1 LARCGDNCSYEIV
14 VNVFVGPG
22 PDLGEGK
29 LGSCPGASTTKG
41 PPQKISK
48 KLLPKET

>member
-1 LARCGDNCSYEIV
+1 MTATPRQLPAQRRI
-14 VNVFVGPG
+14 
-22 PDLGEGK
+22 LEGQTGQ
-29 LGSCPGASTTKG
+29 LLRASTSKG